1 MMTDKTLLEQMRI
14 NEIEIFHRMQLL
26 DLSQDELDLIAS
38 FKKLIESE
46 IEGNRPIVTACPIA
60 A

>member
-26 DLSQDELDLIAS
+26 DLSQDELDR
-38 FKKLIESE
+38 K
-46 IEGNRPIVTACPIA
+46 RPIATAGQMS
-60 A
+60 

>member
-38 FKKLIESE
+38 LKKLIESE

>member
-38 FKKLIESE
+38 LKKLIKSE